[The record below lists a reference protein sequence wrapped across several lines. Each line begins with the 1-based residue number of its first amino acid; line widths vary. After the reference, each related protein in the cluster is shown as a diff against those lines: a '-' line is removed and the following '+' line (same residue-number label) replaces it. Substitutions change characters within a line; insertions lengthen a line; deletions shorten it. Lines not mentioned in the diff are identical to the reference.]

1 MNEISRRVVVK
12 GLTAGVPLAAILADP
27 VLAAAAAATT
37 TTVNI
42 TTAGGRKVMGALAL
56 PKKTPAPAVL
66 LIHEWWGLNDQ
77 IKTMAVEFSRQGYVA
92 LALDMYGGKVAPAGN
107 RDEAMA
113 LMKATDMATGVDI
126 ATSWVAWLRKSKR
139 VKEKVATCGWCFGGM
154 WSLNTSIATP
164 VDATVIY
171 YGRVNRT
178 ADDLKNLKGPVLGH
192 FGLQDQSIN
201 KPMVDGFEAEMK
213 KAGKTFTNHWY
224 DADHAFANPTGARY
238 EGGAAKLAW
247 KRTTEF
253 LKKELA

>member
-37 TTVNI
+37 STVNI

-56 PKKTPAPAVL
+56 PKKSPAPAVL

-77 IKTMAVEFSRQGYVA
+77 IKTMAVEFARQGYVT
-92 LALDMYGGKVAPAGN
+92 LALDMYEGKSAGADPAQAK
-107 RDEAMA
+107 ELMSAMNA
-113 LMKATDMATGVDI
+113 DVGHDI

-139 VKEKVATCGWCFGGM
+139 VSGNKVATCGWCFGGG

-178 ADDLKNLKGPVLGH
+178 ADDLKKLKGPVLGH
-192 FGLQDQSIN
+192 FATKDKFIN
-201 KPMVDGFEAEMK
+201 KEMVDGFEKNMK
-213 KAGKTFTNHWY
+213 EAGKTFTTHWY

-238 EGGAAKLAW
+238 EGGAAKLSW